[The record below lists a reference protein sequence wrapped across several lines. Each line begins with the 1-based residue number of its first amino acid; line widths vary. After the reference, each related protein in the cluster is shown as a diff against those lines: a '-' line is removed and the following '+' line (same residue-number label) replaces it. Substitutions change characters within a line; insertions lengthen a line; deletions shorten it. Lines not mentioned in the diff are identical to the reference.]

1 MKFELRPTTVS
12 FLEFTSMADWPW
24 LPTLVQK
31 AKDMVY
37 REVMAQIE
45 ATPKDEMQPDLFDK
59 I

>member
-1 MKFELRPTTVS
+1 MKFELKDTTVS
-12 FLEFTSMADWPW
+12 FLEFTSMADWLW

-45 ATPKDEMQPDLFDK
+45 ATADDKQGDLFLK
-59 I
+59 K

>member
-1 MKFELRPTTVS
+1 MKFELKDTTVS

-31 AKDMVY
+31 AKDLVY

-45 ATPKDEMQPDLFDK
+45 ATPKDDKQQDLFDK